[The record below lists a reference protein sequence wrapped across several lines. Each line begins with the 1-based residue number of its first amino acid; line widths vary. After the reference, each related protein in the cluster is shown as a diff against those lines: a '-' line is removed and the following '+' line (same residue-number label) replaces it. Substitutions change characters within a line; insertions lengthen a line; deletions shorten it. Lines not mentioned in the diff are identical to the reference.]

1 MLNVILMNT
10 LYFVLVLSIDDNFRD
25 TFILFKESV
34 KINTY
39 IKIDI

>member
-1 MLNVILMNT
+1 MNT

-39 IKIDI
+39 RYIKIDI

>member
-1 MLNVILMNT
+1 MNT
-10 LYFVLVLSIDDNFRD
+10 LYFVLVLSIDVNFRD

>member
-1 MLNVILMNT
+1 MNT

-25 TFILFKESV
+25 TFNLFKESV